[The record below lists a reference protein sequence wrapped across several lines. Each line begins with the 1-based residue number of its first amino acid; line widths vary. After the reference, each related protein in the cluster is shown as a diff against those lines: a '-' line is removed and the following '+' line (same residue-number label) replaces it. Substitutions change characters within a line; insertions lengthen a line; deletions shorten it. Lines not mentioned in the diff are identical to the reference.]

1 MKKGIKVSL
10 IVVTVLL
17 VLVGLLGLGLYG
29 LARKINKERSCDWGN
44 IDNIEMYSD
53 INIPKVA
60 ASNCVYIK
68 EEHVKITCFDL
79 DTSRVDVDRYLK
91 RNPLTPFSSSD
102 SLVFD
107 ARLVERSHLLEW
119 VDTGHAFYKKGEND
133 GASYQ
138 VLLNRETGLLCVF
151 LAYKVW

>member
-17 VLVGLLGLGLYG
+17 VLVGVLGLAMYG

-44 IDNIEMYSD
+44 IDNIEMYAD

-119 VDTGHAFYKKGEND
+119 VDAGHAFYKMGEND
-133 GASYQ
+133 GDSYQ
-138 VLLNRETGLLCVF
+138 VLLNSKTGLLCVF
-151 LAYKVW
+151 LAYKE